1 MFQARRSEFW
11 GAAYE
16 GETAAEA
23 VVAAGNVA
31 PGVEFVAVTQA
42 EMAKQSL
49 MHHRVE
55 TVRAE
60 RALSLASGDE
70 AEYQRGILADLRR
83 DGAELRADAAKIGVR
98 SLAPSDWRV
107 GLVPPQ
113 IRCFLHLVP
122 EAFYGASPSLRV

>member
-42 EMAKQSL
+42 EMARQSL

-122 EAFYGASPSLRV
+122 EAFDGASPSLRV

>member
-1 MFQARRSEFW
+1 MFQARRSDFW

-42 EMAKQSL
+42 EMAQQSL

-122 EAFYGASPSLRV
+122 EAFDGASPSLRV

>member
-122 EAFYGASPSLRV
+122 EAFDGASPSLRV

>member
-31 PGVEFVAVTQA
+31 PWGEFVAVTQA

-122 EAFYGASPSLRV
+122 EAFDGASPSLRV